1 MALDKEKLVA
11 GIVGGIV
18 AGFSIGVGFMIA
30 QKTMGKFF
38 HKKMQNEDVKVA
50 DAVKEGV
57 TEGLKQAKVE
67 QDAANFAAMNAATMK
82 KSRGKQAMSQMMMS
96 QRGSGFMGFDG
107 NPNSMS
113 FNSDP
118 TGFKGSPNSMLNNF

>member
-1 MALDKEKLVA
+1 MHEDTCGLILERIALIENLCIMKNNEHSRSHQ
-11 GIVGGIV
+11 VGYSE
-18 AGFSIGVGFMIA
+18 GFRLGY
-30 QKTMGKFF
+30 Q
-38 HKKMQNEDVKVA
+38 
-50 DAVKEGV
+50 
-57 TEGLKQAKVE
+57 EGLKQAKIE
-67 QDAANFAAMNAATMK
+67 QDAANFAAMNAATTK

-113 FNSDP
+113 FSSDP